1 MSAQSDNPGWL
12 RTIATRTGRESVY
25 LLATFPLALA
35 SFIGIVT
42 GLALGVGLAIIW
54 VGLLVGVGT
63 LAAARGFARI
73 ERLRL
78 RALGTVIEEA
88 KMPLPAG
95 TRWARFVRTFR
106 NPDLWREALHGV
118 LALPIACVTWSVT
131 ITWWAMVVA
140 GLTGPIWEG
149 ITQHYG
155 ATGSGSGWLMHTLGW
170 PIPAGL
176 FDFGVGV
183 FALLTLPPIIRGC
196 AAMHI
201 GLARA
206 LLSQDR
212 ASLER
217 RVAELSQ
224 ARDQLGRAESDGLR
238 RLERDLHDGPQQS
251 LIRLGM
257 DLAAVQ
263 RRLDEGDVA
272 AATAL
277 IAETRQLNDSV
288 IADLRALSRSIA
300 PPVLAERGLAAA
312 LATAGATSP
321 IPVSLRYQVT
331 SEPPQATAAAAYYV
345 ACEAM
350 ANAAK
355 YSNASAIEVLARC
368 DDAGALV
375 IEISDD
381 GDGGAVILP
390 GHGLA
395 GLRDRVTAMDG
406 QFTVSGQPG
415 TKITAVF
422 PLQSA

>member
-1 MSAQSDNPGWL
+1 
-12 RTIATRTGRESVY
+12 
-25 LLATFPLALA
+25 
-35 SFIGIVT
+35 
-42 GLALGVGLAIIW
+42 
-54 VGLLVGVGT
+54 
-63 LAAARGFARI
+63 
-73 ERLRL
+73 
-78 RALGTVIEEA
+78 
-88 KMPLPAG
+88 
-95 TRWARFVRTFR
+95 
-106 NPDLWREALHGV
+106 
-118 LALPIACVTWSVT
+118 VT

-155 ATGSGSGWLMHTLGW
+155 VTGSGSGWLMHTLGW

-257 DLAAVQ
+257 DLAAVE

-277 IAETRQLNDSV
+277 IADTRQLNDSV

-321 IPVSLRYQVT
+321 IPVSLRYQLA

-355 YSNASAIEVLARC
+355 YSNASAIEVLVRC
-368 DDAGALV
+368 DDAGDLV

>member
-1 MSAQSDNPGWL
+1 MSTLGDHPGWL
-12 RTIATRTGRESVY
+12 RAITTRTGRESVY

-42 GLALGVGLAIIW
+42 GLALAAGLAIIW
-54 VGLLVGVGT
+54 VGLPIGVGA

-78 RALGTVIEEA
+78 RACGTVIEEA
-88 KMPLPAG
+88 KVPLPTG
-95 TRWARFVRTFR
+95 TRWARILRQLR

-118 LALPIACVTWSVT
+118 LALPVSCVTWSVT

-170 PIPAGL
+170 PISAGL

-196 AAMHI
+196 TAMHI
-201 GLARA
+201 GLART

-257 DLAAVQ
+257 DLDAAQ
-263 RRLDEGDVA
+263 RRLGEGDVDA
-272 AATAL
+272 ASAL
-277 IAETRQLNDSV
+277 IASTKQLNDSV

-312 LATAGATSP
+312 LAAAGATSP
-321 IPVSLRYQVT
+321 IPVSLRYQLT
-331 SEPPQATAAAAYYV
+331 SEPPQATAAAAYFV

-350 ANAAK
+350 ANAVK
-355 YSNASAIEVLARC
+355 YSGASAIKVLARL
-368 DDAGALV
+368 DNAGALV
-375 IEISDD
+375 IEVSDD
-381 GDGGAVILP
+381 GNGGAVLLP

-406 QFTVSGQPG
+406 KFTIGGPPG
-415 TKITAVF
+415 TTITAVF
-422 PLQSA
+422 PLRSV